1 MRIQP
6 QSLRGSVR
14 PGLPNNTTTT
24 YSSTSPPAAG
34 EQTKAAWIKMNTPA
48 TNDANQLLQA
58 WSWFA
63 GPGHLSGEDGWHPAY
78 ADGYACFGVAAC
90 QQAAHYLETHPNDVA
105 GAKLIAATYCLG
117 TNYATCAVDVV
128 GVDEAS
134 DWVTDALAA
143 AGGFNQTDGSAG

>member
-63 GPGHLSGEDGWHPAY
+63 GPGHLSGEDGWHPA
-78 ADGYACFGVAAC
+78 
-90 QQAAHYLETHPNDVA
+90 TPM
-105 GAKLIAATYCLG
+105 ATP
-117 TNYATCAVDVV
+117 
-128 GVDEAS
+128 AS
-134 DWVTDALAA
+134 AWLPVSRLPTTSKRIRMTSLAR
-143 AGGFNQTDGSAG
+143 S